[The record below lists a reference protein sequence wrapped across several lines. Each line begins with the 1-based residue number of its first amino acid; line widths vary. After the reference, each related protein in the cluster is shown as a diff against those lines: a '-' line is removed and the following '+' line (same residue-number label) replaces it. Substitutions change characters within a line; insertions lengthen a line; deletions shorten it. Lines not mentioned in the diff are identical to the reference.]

1 MALKKAGLVAI
12 IVAVAAIVSV
22 VVAVQALQPM
32 EGNGSEEITSTGG
45 QQTES
50 SNQSSVG
57 SASAQEPGSVLK
69 LSAASVPI
77 DIPMTRA
84 FENGNDIYLIATDAS
99 DAELASQL
107 TDITGFEVNTA
118 SVLAETPE
126 EARGQVYVFRNG
138 VEGDGPLGFQ
148 PAVVNAKPGDEG
160 YSPLMQLNYVDWS
173 SGSSPTE
180 LRSVEEIMEAE
191 SNGQLTIA
199 ETDAIVNHPAVMW
212 EGGALMIREDKDS
225 INEDSPYMGGQ
236 VLEIDTDSMVATFV
250 AHRGWGP
257 DGKTIYYIVTDA
269 TPEDPANMMGVP
281 LVQADEGLAL
291 TSVAVDLFQFTSG
304 IQGSGPMGFQAGIG
318 GANPTDANYSP
329 MWRISFIEWKD
340 PTSARLLETL
350 ADINV
355 NGEEGMISVT
365 PAMDGLH
372 VVNCPFFDQDTVF
385 EHRSDRF

>member
-1 MALKKAGLVAI
+1 MALKKAGLAAI
-12 IVAVAAIVSV
+12 IVAAAAIVSI

-32 EGNGSEEITSTGG
+32 VDDGSEEARDQRSA
-45 QQTES
+45 S
-50 SNQSSVG
+50 

-77 DIPMTRA
+77 DMPMIKA
-84 FENGNDIYLIATDAS
+84 YENGNDIYLITTDVS
-99 DAELASQL
+99 DSDLASQL
-107 TDITGFEVNTA
+107 TDITGFKVNVA
-118 SVLAETPE
+118 PLLAQTPE

-138 VEGDGPLGFQ
+138 VEGDGTSGFQ
-148 PAVVNAKPGDEG
+148 AAVVNAKPGDEE

-173 SGSSPTE
+173 SGSSPAE

-191 SNGQLTIA
+191 SSGQLTVT

-212 EGGALMIREDKDS
+212 DGGALTVREDKDS
-225 INEDSPYMGGQ
+225 INDDSPYMGGQ
-236 VLEIDTDSMVATFV
+236 VLEIDTDDMVATFV

-269 TPEDPANMMGVP
+269 TPEMPANMMGVP
-281 LVQADEGLAL
+281 LVQLDERLAR
-291 TSVAVDLFQFTSG
+291 TPVAVDLFQFTSG
-304 IQGSGPMGFQAGIG
+304 IAGSGPMGFQAGIG
-318 GANPTDANYSP
+318 GANPTDENYSP

-340 PTSARLLETL
+340 PASARLLETI

-355 NGEEGMISVT
+355 VGEEGMITVT
-365 PAMDGLH
+365 PAMEGRH
-372 VVNCPFFDQDTVF
+372 VVNCPFFDQNTVF